1 MTRVIARGA
10 AVARTSRVVRRGDP
24 RREEEEE
31 GMVDGDFRADGARD
45 VLLDDIMAILF
56 PQVLLMLV
64 VDSVG
69 FSRNG

>member
-1 MTRVIARGA
+1 VTRVIARGA
-10 AVARTSRVVRRGDP
+10 AVARTIRVVRRGDP
-24 RREEEEE
+24 RREEEE

-45 VLLDDIMAILF
+45 VLLDDIVAILF